1 MINVRSISISSE
13 GFEARIFR
21 ISFFRMNIWNT
32 EVKRKVEWNA
42 SQEIV
47 GRRDYRDRDDVKNL
61 SEKIEDVEI

>member
-1 MINVRSISISSE
+1 
-13 GFEARIFR
+13 
-21 ISFFRMNIWNT
+21 MNIWNT